1 LEEVVMARRSAERG
15 ESNLGCIIWL
25 VVLALAVLISWK
37 MIPVKVNSAEMA
49 DYLVEVA
56 QFHSA
61 RRSPEE
67 LEKLILTRA
76 SELGIPLTKEEVTVV
91 RTRDRVRI
99 TVEYTIPV
107 DFPGYTYNWH
117 FRHEVDRPI
126 FIV

>member
-1 LEEVVMARRSAERG
+1 MARRIAERG
-15 ESNLGCIIWL
+15 DSKLGCIVWSA
-25 VVLALAVLISWK
+25 VFALAILIAWK

-49 DYLVEVA
+49 DYMVEVA

-61 RRSPEE
+61 RKPPEE
-67 LEKLILTRA
+67 LRAMILVRA
-76 SELGIPLTKEEVTVV
+76 SELNIPLAKANVTVV
-91 RTRDRVRI
+91 RTGDRIRM

>member
-1 LEEVVMARRSAERG
+1 MARRTAERG
-15 ESNLGCIIWL
+15 DSNLGCIVWL
-25 VVLALAVLISWK
+25 VVLAIAVLISWK

-49 DYLVEVA
+49 DYMVEVA

-61 RRSPEE
+61 RKPPEE
-67 LEKLILTRA
+67 LKKMILTRA
-76 SELGIPLTKEEVTVV
+76 SELNIPLTKENVTVV
-91 RTRDRVRI
+91 RTGDRIRM

-117 FRHEVDRPI
+117 FRHELDRPI

>member
-1 LEEVVMARRSAERG
+1 MARRSAERG

-61 RRSPEE
+61 RKSPEE

-76 SELGIPLTKEEVTVV
+76 SELGIPLDKENVTVV
-91 RTRDRVRI
+91 RTRDRVRM